1 MFPIFANPVLSIK
14 NIFENERMQNKI
26 AFEMD
31 TQTRSYLLY
40 LIKLK
45 VQEQE
50 PIKDLINL
58 QNSPYFE
65 TVVAQKKSFG
75 FVN

>member
-14 NIFENERMQNKI
+14 NIFENERMQNKM

-45 VQEQE
+45 VQ
-50 PIKDLINL
+50 
-58 QNSPYFE
+58 
-65 TVVAQKKSFG
+65 
-75 FVN
+75 